1 MFQQLLTAQH
11 EEGPLDGVNE
21 PTQVMHAVLSCRD
34 LHAAWK
40 QVVLQPEQHGLLPWL
55 ATAIP
60 TRAVDVV
67 LKLGTPDPAAAI
79 KALVI
84 AVDGKPEILSK

>member
-1 MFQQLLTAQH
+1 MFQQVLTAQQ
-11 EEGPLDGVNE
+11 EGPLVGVNE
-21 PTQVMHAVLSCRD
+21 PPQVMHAVLSCRD

-40 QVVLQPEQHGLLPWL
+40 QVIRQPEQHDLLPWL

-67 LKLGTPDPAAAI
+67 LKLGTPDPVAAI